1 MPRALTRA
9 LLSLAAFA
17 ALCLGAEAAPPI
29 KLEPVLSG
37 LTLPLFVTSARD
49 GTDRLFVVEQ
59 GGVIKV
65 FGPGQTTPKTFL
77 DISAKVVVGNERGLL
92 GLAFHPQIEAGRRFF
107 ISYNRQSDGA
117 VVIAQYSVSAQDPD
131 EADVT
136 ETVLLVIPKPF
147 MNHNG
152 GMLAFGPDD
161 FLYIS
166 VGAGGDT
173 NDPDANGQNNVQLL
187 GKILRIDVDTPSGG
201 RPYSSP
207 STNPFF
213 GGANGADEIYASGF
227 RNPWRYSFDRETG
240 QLYVGDVGQDA
251 VEEIDIVDRGDNAG
265 WRIWEGSQC
274 TGLDPCDR
282 NGYLFPITE
291 YGHDGGRCSVT
302 GGYVYRGQQASLPV
316 GSYVYGDFCSGEIF
330 VLESGANSMALDTT
344 YRIASFGEDEAGEI
358 YVVDLRGAVY
368 RIAAV
373 STVPAPELQLTL
385 VYNGLQRD
393 RVGAGN
399 AALSGDRA
407 LDGTLTMTV
416 SGSGGRVLTGLRL
429 DSSAPGTWDT
439 SRGTGFWVLG
449 VARGLDDPL
458 LNQAGSM
465 GLAVVPNDGE
475 SFALF
480 AADYQGKEF
489 LPGRRL
495 TVRATFSDGTTATAT
510 TTVPT
515 PAVAPPPQ
523 LTLAFVGMD
532 RDRVG
537 AGNSALKSDGAM
549 DGTFTLTVSGSA
561 GRALTALRLDSNAP
575 GTWDTN
581 GGTGYWVLGVAP
593 GPDEPLLNQP
603 GTMAVAI
610 TPGEGET
617 LYLFAADYQNKE
629 FLSGRR
635 LTVRATFAGGVTVT
649 TTIII
654 P

>member
-1 MPRALTRA
+1 
-9 LLSLAAFA
+9 
-17 ALCLGAEAAPPI
+17 
-29 KLEPVLSG
+29 
-37 LTLPLFVTSARD
+37 
-49 GTDRLFVVEQ
+49 
-59 GGVIKV
+59 
-65 FGPGQTTPKTFL
+65 
-77 DISAKVVVGNERGLL
+77 
-92 GLAFHPQIEAGRRFF
+92 
-107 ISYNRQSDGA
+107 
-117 VVIAQYSVSAQDPD
+117 VSTQDPD
-131 EADVT
+131 EADPT

-166 VGAGGDT
+166 VGDGGDA
-173 NDPDANGQNNVQLL
+173 NDPDANAQDNVQLL
-187 GKILRIDVDTPSGG
+187 GKILRINVDTPSGG
-201 RPYSSP
+201 RPVLVAVDQPVLRRGQRSGRDLRLRLP
-207 STNPFF
+207 QPLAVLLRP
-213 GGANGADEIYASGF
+213 ANRPALGRRRRAG
-227 RNPWRYSFDRETG
+227 RR
-240 QLYVGDVGQDA
+240 
-251 VEEIDIVDRGDNAG
+251 RGDRRRRPRRQRGLADLG
-265 WRIWEGSQC
+265 RVSVHGPRPVRSERLPVPHHGVRSRRRPLLRYGRI
-274 TGLDPCDR
+274 R
-282 NGYLFPITE
+282 
-291 YGHDGGRCSVT
+291 
-302 GGYVYRGQQASLPV
+302 YRGRQGSLPV

-330 VLESGANSMALDTT
+330 VLESGANSVALDTT

-373 STVPAPELQLTL
+373 SAAPAPELQLTL

-399 AALSGDRA
+399 SALTGDRV

-416 SGSGGRVLTGLRL
+416 SGGGGRVLTGLRL

-439 SRGTGFWVLG
+439 SRGTGYWVLG

-465 GLAVVPNDGE
+465 GIAVVPNDGE

-510 TTVPT
+510 TTGADSGGRAAA
-515 PAVAPPPQ
+515 PADAGVRRDGPRPGGRRELGSQGGRGDGRYLHA
-523 LTLAFVGMD
+523 D
-532 RDRVG
+532 RERQRG
-537 AGNSALKSDGAM
+537 AGAH
-549 DGTFTLTVSGSA
+549 
-561 GRALTALRLDSNAP
+561 RLRLDSSAP

-581 GGTGYWVLGVAP
+581 SGTGYWVLGVAP

-610 TPGEGET
+610 TPGEGRPST
-617 LYLFAADYQNKE
+617 C
-629 FLSGRR
+629 SRR
-635 LTVRATFAGGVTVT
+635 TIRTRSSCPAGA
-649 TTIII
+649 
-654 P
+654 